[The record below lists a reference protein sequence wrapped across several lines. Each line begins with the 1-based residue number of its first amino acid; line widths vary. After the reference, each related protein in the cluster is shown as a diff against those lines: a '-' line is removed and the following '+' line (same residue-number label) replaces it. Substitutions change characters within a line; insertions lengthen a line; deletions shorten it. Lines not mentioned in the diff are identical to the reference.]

1 MAASEER
8 KAKNV
13 IITKTARK
21 KMVQARAGAITLPK
35 IVGMAF
41 GDGGTDAAGNVLAPP
56 ESQST
61 LKHEL
66 FRKKIN
72 RYSFTN
78 DTTCRYECT
87 LTESELA
94 GSYISEIGL
103 YDEAGDI
110 VCVKNFT
117 RKGKDDDI
125 EATYTLDD
133 VF

>member
-1 MAASEER
+1 MA
-8 KAKNV
+8 AKNV

-21 KMVQARAGAITLPK
+21 KMVRARAGVISLPK

-41 GDGGTDAAGNVLAPP
+41 GDGGTDANGNVIAPS

-66 FRKKIN
+66 YRKPIKAYTFI
-72 RYSFTN
+72 S

-87 LTESELA
+87 LSETELA
-94 GSYISEIGL
+94 GDDISEIGL
-103 YDEAGDI
+103 YDASGDI
-110 VCVKNFT
+110 VCIKTFKD
-117 RKGKDDDI
+117 KGKDDDL
-125 EATYTLDD
+125 EMTYTLDD